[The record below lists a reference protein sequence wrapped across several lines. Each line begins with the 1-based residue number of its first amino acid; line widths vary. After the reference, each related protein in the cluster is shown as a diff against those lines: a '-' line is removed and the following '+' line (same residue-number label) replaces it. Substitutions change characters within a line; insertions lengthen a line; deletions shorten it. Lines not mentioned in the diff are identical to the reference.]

1 MSHAHVVL
9 GVTGSIAAYKAA
21 EIVRLFTKA
30 GVTVECVLTRS
41 AAEFVQPLTFATLTE
56 RPVTV
61 DLFGPPA
68 GAAAEYGDRSDADSD
83 AGGMA
88 PGSPPASTAHAAQPR
103 DPAASSA
110 AGGTVLGGS
119 APPGLATRSA
129 IDHIRASRGAD
140 LVVVAP
146 ATANILGKV
155 AQGIADDALS
165 TTLLASSVPVMFAPA
180 MNTLMWNHPAVQAN
194 VRQLRSWGY
203 LFADPDAGD
212 LACGEFG
219 AGRMAEPAEIVGA
232 ALRLLAERSHRP
244 RLLVT
249 AGGTEEDLD
258 PVRALT
264 NRSSGRMGFA
274 VAEAGRNLG
283 LPVTVIAARTSA
295 PVPYGVDVVRVRS
308 AKEMLDRVTELHPSH
323 PLLVMAAAVADYRP
337 KRPAG
342 KKIRSGDGALTLE
355 LTPTVDILKTVAA
368 ARRGQVSIGF
378 ALETERTDA
387 ARLQAGETK
396 LARKGVDLLV
406 LNDPTKAGSEFGG
419 ATNEVTFLYP
429 DRGPESLARTTKD
442 EVGLEIVRRAL
453 SLWNERRKDVGN
465 PGRDPRPKSRAPR
478 SSARPHS
485 AMESA
490 KESAKGSASKAAT
503 ESAKASAKKSAKSAK
518 ESAAKSV
525 KKSAAKSAKKTSGR
539 KR

>member
-30 GVTVECVLTRS
+30 GVSVECVLTRS
-41 AAEFVQPLTFATLTE
+41 ATEFVQPLTFATLTE

-68 GAAAEYGDRSDADSD
+68 GAAAEYGDSTDDAEV
-83 AGGMA
+83 AEGGGA
-88 PGSPPASTAHAAQPR
+88 SPTN
-103 DPAASSA
+103 
-110 AGGTVLGGS
+110 VLGGS
-119 APPGLATRSA
+119 SLPGLATRSS

-140 LVVVAP
+140 LIVVAP

-165 TTLLASSVPVMFAPA
+165 TTLLASSVPVLFAPA

-203 LFADPDAGD
+203 LFADPDSGD

-219 AGRMAEPAEIVGA
+219 TGRMADPADIVGA
-232 ALRLLAERSHRP
+232 ALQVIAAQSQRP

-274 VAEAGRNLG
+274 VAEAARNLG
-283 LPVTVIAARTSA
+283 LPVTVVAARTSA

-308 AKEMLDRVTELHPSH
+308 AKEMLDAVMELHASH

-337 KRPAG
+337 KRAAN

-355 LTPTVDILKTVAA
+355 LAPTVDILATVAA
-368 ARRGQVSIGF
+368 DRIDRVTVGF

-387 ARLQAGETK
+387 ARLRAGEAK

-429 DRGPESLARTTKD
+429 DRAAESLERTSKD
-442 EVGLEIVRRAL
+442 AVGLEIVRRAL
-453 SLWNERRKDVGN
+453 SLWNERSRDVS
-465 PGRDPRPKSRAPR
+465 PRRTASSKRRAT
-478 SSARPHS
+478 SAGKR
-485 AMESA
+485 
-490 KESAKGSASKAAT
+490 
-503 ESAKASAKKSAKSAK
+503 AKS
-518 ESAAKSV
+518 
-525 KKSAAKSAKKTSGR
+525 TTRR